1 MLVPWIVTHL
11 SGDSWM
17 YPYQRTPMGIPVY
30 ICPIFMGS
38 YNPQEFSEN
47 TINAM
52 STLLGVP
59 PMPAF
64 DEAKKWLAS
73 NESSANS
80 RAENEE
86 TNVLKSVP
94 DKNVSRFFLVSI
106 TKNIFLS
113 TSDLINRDEI
123 VESITKSINP

>member
-1 MLVPWIVTHL
+1 
-11 SGDSWM
+11 
-17 YPYQRTPMGIPVY
+17 
-30 ICPIFMGS
+30 MGS